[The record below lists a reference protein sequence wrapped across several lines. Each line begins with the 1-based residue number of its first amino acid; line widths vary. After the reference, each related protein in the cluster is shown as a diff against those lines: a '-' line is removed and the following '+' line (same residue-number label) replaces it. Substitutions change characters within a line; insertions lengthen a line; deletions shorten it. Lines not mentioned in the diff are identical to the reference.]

1 MSHSRPTLTT
11 FTSHRT
17 THISARRLQHLTPKD
32 IRQTLSK
39 ARTKRASPSVS
50 ATAFRDTP
58 TISQRVASLSTR
70 KVATLTPT
78 ATTRTGIE
86 SFLTPSTTNTGTTTI
101 KRYSRRIVSPQSSKQ
116 IQLQRQPGTST
127 NTSRTRVANTTTTTT
142 ASRTASVPVTNAI
155 RGKQI
160 LHNWVTKAA
169 LQPGVVSMLSGSAP
183 LDSNHIGTTGVIATT
198 ITKNGRYKSR
208 GKHAGAQ
215 SASSTASSTWTTAF
229 PSYDPFSLPK
239 PRQATPDK
247 TTQTRNQNSEPLPF
261 LDFRTNDSREV
272 MYTKCDIEADQW
284 LNSNP
289 SKMWA
294 LDAEWKAFGV
304 FGKQAKM
311 ALIQLGDDRTVY
323 LFHVIHMKRF
333 PEALAR
339 ILQDKSIL
347 KVGINIRNDATK
359 MFKDWGVGC
368 ASLVELGALSIQVQD
383 DLSTQRKVRSMERLS
398 RELLQHAVEKVP
410 LTRMG
415 NWESKNLSANQ
426 LSYAA
431 NDVFVTYELAEK
443 IKELQKARPNQDY
456 VVPLATVHNQGTT
469 ERVDRPATAKDIIV
483 FEPKQPQTVLKTR
496 TSKKDT
502 MASADDSIGAKRS
515 PVGYAKVSKTKTG
528 GSGHVTTSWK
538 TIGAVP
544 SSSTTSSRST
554 KPVLTATL
562 ASRVYSPA
570 RSTNV
575 NGDPYF
581 FYPNANNGRT
591 GDGANDVIRA
601 IRLGSRSTVTI
612 IPPRF
617 QKRSFSCSSLTATSD
632 KKIGSG
638 EVFFPRQLLPK
649 SLEGKDIIERNQH
662 IWLEA
667 GGRDLSE
674 EDDLGG
680 ECGEEQDDWH
690 LKQNQALFAS
700 LVPPD
705 SDPEDSDKGPDARL
719 EVGVDK
725 DVLAALLRKKP

>member
-1 MSHSRPTLTT
+1 MT
-11 FTSHRT
+11 
-17 THISARRLQHLTPKD
+17 
-32 IRQTLSK
+32 
-39 ARTKRASPSVS
+39 
-50 ATAFRDTP
+50 
-58 TISQRVASLSTR
+58 
-70 KVATLTPT
+70 
-78 ATTRTGIE
+78 
-86 SFLTPSTTNTGTTTI
+86 
-101 KRYSRRIVSPQSSKQ
+101 
-116 IQLQRQPGTST
+116 
-127 NTSRTRVANTTTTTT
+127 RTRVPNTTATRAAT
-142 ASRTASVPVTNAI
+142 VPVITTV
-155 RGKQI
+155 RRKKV
-160 LHNWVTKAA
+160 LRNWVTKSA
-169 LQPGVVSMLSGSAP
+169 LQPGAVSAPSGSAAV
-183 LDSNHIGTTGVIATT
+183 SCNNISTTGAITATVIN
-198 ITKNGRYKSR
+198 NGRYKSR
-208 GKHAGAQ
+208 GKHAGAP
-215 SASSTASSTWTTAF
+215 STSWTASSTWSTAF
-229 PSYDPFSLPK
+229 PPYDPFNFPK
-239 PRQATPDK
+239 PRQATPAK
-247 TTQTRNQNSEPLPF
+247 TTQTRNQDLEPLPF

-333 PEALAR
+333 PKVLAR

-383 DLSTQRKVRSMERLS
+383 DLSTQRKIRSMERLS

-443 IKELQKARPNQDY
+443 IKELQKARPKQDY
-456 VVPLATVHNQGTT
+456 VVPFATVHSQGTT
-469 ERVDRPATAKDIIV
+469 VVTVRGSLQERVDNPATAKDIIV
-483 FEPKQPQTVLKTR
+483 PEPKQAPTGLKTG
-496 TSKKDT
+496 TNKT
-502 MASADDSIGAKRS
+502 ATTASAGDSIGAKRS
-515 PVGYAKVSKTKTG
+515 SVGYAKVSKIKTG
-528 GSGHVTTSWK
+528 RSSQVTTSWR
-538 TIGAVP
+538 TTRAVHSP
-544 SSSTTSSRST
+544 TTTAGRST
-554 KPVLTATL
+554 KSATAATSF
-562 ASRVYSPA
+562 SRANTPS

-581 FYPNANNGRT
+581 FYPNANNSRT
-591 GDGANDVIRA
+591 GDGAKDVIRA

-612 IPPRF
+612 IRPRF

-632 KKIGSG
+632 KKIGRG
-638 EVFFPRQLLPK
+638 EVFFPSRLLPK
-649 SLEGKDIIERNQH
+649 SLEGKDIIERNQDV
-662 IWLEA
+662 WLEA

-674 EDDLGG
+674 EDDHGG
-680 ECGEEQDDWH
+680 EGEEEQDDWY
-690 LKQNQALFAS
+690 LSQNQALFAS
-700 LVPPD
+700 LVPSDID
-705 SDPEDSDKGPDARL
+705 SDDSDKGSDVRL

>member
-1 MSHSRPTLTT
+1 
-11 FTSHRT
+11 
-17 THISARRLQHLTPKD
+17 
-32 IRQTLSK
+32 
-39 ARTKRASPSVS
+39 
-50 ATAFRDTP
+50 
-58 TISQRVASLSTR
+58 
-70 KVATLTPT
+70 
-78 ATTRTGIE
+78 
-86 SFLTPSTTNTGTTTI
+86 
-101 KRYSRRIVSPQSSKQ
+101 
-116 IQLQRQPGTST
+116 
-127 NTSRTRVANTTTTTT
+127 
-142 ASRTASVPVTNAI
+142 
-155 RGKQI
+155 
-160 LHNWVTKAA
+160 
-169 LQPGVVSMLSGSAP
+169 MLSGSAP

-261 LDFRTNDSREV
+261 LDFRINDSREV

-469 ERVDRPATAKDIIV
+469 VVTVRGSLQERVDRPATAKDIIV

-562 ASRVYSPA
+562 ASRV
-570 RSTNV
+570 
-575 NGDPYF
+575 
-581 FYPNANNGRT
+581 T